1 MPITFALPNNIMYLA
16 GEIIGWCIVLFLMI
30 RRYKKQEKKPVIWKM
45 IVVVWVGLI
54 SFSFNLQMFGQAA
67 KLAIL
72 PLGVWF
78 LYLFFRKRS
87 WHTYR
92 RFAWLGFLANYIFL
106 IVSLLFGAAHQAV
119 YDKEDPSTFL
129 ADVRKAEIVGIHP
142 AAQEVVFDSERFA
155 SMLDEL
161 QAGDMSD
168 SADWY
173 YQSTLDWYYESKHE
187 YYQKERFAYALVG
200 AKSSWGSGLHASVY
214 IELDGKGLF
223 ISTSDRSYYYR
234 SEKPLIEWE
243 ADKS

>member
-1 MPITFALPNNIMYLA
+1 MPITFTLPNNIMFLA
-16 GEIIGWCIVLFLMI
+16 GGIIGWCIVLYLMI

-45 IVVVWVGLI
+45 IIVTWVGLF
-54 SFSFNLQMFGQAA
+54 SFSFNLQMFGQSA

-72 PLGVWF
+72 PLGVWI

-106 IVSLLFGAAHQAV
+106 VVSLLFGAAHQAV

-129 ADVRKAEIVGIHP
+129 ADLRKAEIIGIHP
-142 AAQEVVFDSERFA
+142 AAQEVAFDSERFA
-155 SMLDEL
+155 RMLDEL

-168 SADWY
+168 SLDWY
-173 YQSTLDWYYESKHE
+173 YQSRDEQE
-187 YYQKERFAYALVG
+187 PYYQKERFPYALIG

-223 ISTSDRSYYYR
+223 LSTPDRSYYYR